1 MLYRHTKT
9 GGIYSLRM
17 ITTREEDLA
26 PVAVYQ
32 DANGM
37 IWVRPAKDFFDGRF
51 EVVVAAH
58 GVSPSVPIQ

>member
-9 GGIYSLRM
+9 GGIYSLMM
-17 ITTREEDLA
+17 IATREEDLA

-51 EVVVAAH
+51 EVVVAPH
-58 GVSPSVPIQ
+58 GAPATVPIQ